1 MSRSTLRLDIM
12 IALVAVA
19 LVAVFAIAGCAPQQA
34 DSGSSEGTKTQ
45 TVSSE
50 AGATFPTSSV
60 SAAMAVATKRLP
72 SALLTWVIGI
82 RMIPCTAATM
92 HA

>member
-19 LVAVFAIAGCAPQQA
+19 LVAVFAIAVVRRNRPIPGRARVRRPKRCRARRAP
-34 DSGSSEGTKTQ
+34 
-45 TVSSE
+45 
-50 AGATFPTSSV
+50 TFPTSSV

-72 SALLTWVIGI
+72 SALLTWVIG
-82 RMIPCTAATM
+82 TA
-92 HA
+92 

>member
-19 LVAVFAIAGCAPQQA
+19 LVAVFARRAP
-34 DSGSSEGTKTQ
+34 
-45 TVSSE
+45 
-50 AGATFPTSSV
+50 TFPTSSV